1 MKEEALYLLI
11 WNNLQDTLLIQYL
24 VINLNGKE
32 CEKEDISVCHFAIYQ
47 KLTQHCKSA
56 ILQFKKVSKRDTLL
70 KLQVEQPV
78 GRTLNTP
85 ICWCVCRL
93 PLEGYTE
100 NLVALIDFG
109 DETERLEDKYERRTF
124 FFFFFCLV

>member
-1 MKEEALYLLI
+1 MEKNMK
-11 WNNLQDTLLIQYL
+11 
-24 VINLNGKE
+24 K
-32 CEKEDISVCHFAIYQ
+32 KISLCVELSHFAIYQ
-47 KLTQHCKSA
+47 KLTQHCKSTV
-56 ILQFKKVSKRDTLL
+56 LQLKKNLKRDTLL

-78 GRTLNTP
+78 GRTQNTP

-109 DETERLEDKYERRTF
+109 DETERVEGKYGRRI

>member
-1 MKEEALYLLI
+1 MK
-11 WNNLQDTLLIQYL
+11 
-24 VINLNGKE
+24 K
-32 CEKEDISVCHFAIYQ
+32 KISLELSHFAIYQ

-56 ILQFKKVSKRDTLL
+56 ILQFKKVLKRDTLL

-109 DETERLEDKYERRTF
+109 DETERLEDKYGRRIF
-124 FFFFFCLV
+124 FFFFFFALCSF